1 MTSIIATVGGLLGS
15 VVQLGLY
22 LAQGVAYVTQDIRAY
37 VGENMVSVGLALQNL
52 STAVTDLTAWTE
64 GQLAQLPALIQQA
77 IADVLNELDILS
89 ALVAQIDKVL
99 AERARQYLYGRLLA
113 NPLGVIAEP
122 LELVRKSGGPVSL
135 PDPNPGAPWA
145 ALDEL
150 VGDIAAIAT
159 TPTHAVP
166 IVLNELLSDLGAL
179 QTGSVPSVPAVPGD
193 PSDIPGFPSP
203 VLPAGSDPY
212 ASDLLTQD
220 DSQYIQ
226 TTTTA

>member
-77 IADVLNELDILS
+77 LADVLNELDVLS
-89 ALVAQIDKVL
+89 ALVAQLDKVL
-99 AERARQYLYGRLLA
+99 AERVRQYLYGRLFA
-113 NPLGVIAEP
+113 NPLGVVSEP
-122 LELVRKSGGPVSL
+122 FDILYKAGGSLSL
-135 PDPNPGAPWA
+135 PDPNLATPWVALEALAVELEAAVLNPAHLVTA

-150 VGDIAAIAT
+150 RA
-159 TPTHAVP
+159 
-166 IVLNELLSDLGAL
+166 DLGAL
-179 QTGSVPSVPAVPGD
+179 DAGQVINVPSLPPDPTTIPTFPHTADVPG
-193 PSDIPGFPSP
+193 
-203 VLPAGSDPY
+203 AHPY
-212 ASDLLTQD
+212 SSDLLTQD

-226 TTTTA
+226 TTTSA